1 MMKKILTISVTI
13 LSLTACNV
21 YEPYTRPK
29 IQAENL
35 YGMEYFPED
44 TLSMVSL
51 SWKEI
56 FTDTLLQDYIEKA
69 LSQNVDVRS
78 AQLRIDEAKA
88 QLSAARLTLL
98 PSFALTPQ
106 SHIRSLNGEKA
117 TQAYQLPVTANWQID
132 IFGRLSNAKKQAKAL
147 FLQSQDYAQAVRSQ
161 LVANVANTYYT
172 LMMLDRQL
180 DIAKSTKRSWL
191 ENLAST
197 RTLKSIGGATEIAV
211 SQSEAAC
218 QFIAISIL
226 DLQEQIKQVENS
238 FCLLLAEVPH
248 SIKRNCIKNQYLPTS
263 VKIGIPMQLL
273 ITRPDVRAAER
284 SLENAFY
291 ATNQARSDFY
301 PNITLNG
308 TAGWTNAAGELI
320 VNPGSFLVL
329 AIGSLV
335 QPLFANGRLT
345 ARLKV
350 AKSLQERATLNFQ
363 QALLNAGTEVN
374 DALCQ
379 YQTAHEKSKL
389 YEQQIAFL
397 NAIVRNTELLM
408 SYGNTTYLEVLTARQ
423 SLYNAELNQV
433 ANQMKELQ
441 SVVNLY
447 QALGGGV

>member
-1 MMKKILTISVTI
+1 
-13 LSLTACNV
+13 
-21 YEPYTRPK
+21 
-29 IQAENL
+29 
-35 YGMEYFPED
+35 
-44 TLSMVSL
+44 
-51 SWKEI
+51 
-56 FTDTLLQDYIEKA
+56 
-69 LSQNVDVRS
+69 
-78 AQLRIDEAKA
+78 
-88 QLSAARLTLL
+88 
-98 PSFALTPQ
+98 
-106 SHIRSLNGEKA
+106 
-117 TQAYQLPVTANWQID
+117 
-132 IFGRLSNAKKQAKAL
+132 
-147 FLQSQDYAQAVRSQ
+147 
-161 LVANVANTYYT
+161 
-172 LMMLDRQL
+172 
-180 DIAKSTKRSWL
+180 
-191 ENLAST
+191 
-197 RTLKSIGGATEIAV
+197 
-211 SQSEAAC
+211 
-218 QFIAISIL
+218 
-226 DLQEQIKQVENS
+226 
-238 FCLLLAEVPH
+238 
-248 SIKRNCIKNQYLPTS
+248 
-263 VKIGIPMQLL
+263 MQLL

-447 QALGGGV
+447 QARGCGV